1 MKNKVQGRESI
12 LQRLGELALK
22 RLELAARLRRA
33 PDPSIADFES
43 FWHTG
48 LEMAQELNALGERTL
63 AKRTLMLLF
72 ESWCEWAAGDHYP
85 VQIKAQLSELTS
97 KRLKELEGP
106 SFVKLTSEEHF
117 HLFYQ
122 MARGQR
128 PMLKI
133 S

>member
-1 MKNKVQGRESI
+1 MVDKMQVRESI
-12 LQRLGELALK
+12 LSRLGELALK
-22 RLELAARLRRA
+22 RLELAARLRS

-48 LEMAQELNALGERTL
+48 LEMARELHALGELAL

-72 ESWCEWAAGDHYP
+72 ESWCEWAAGDHYCA
-85 VQIKAQLSELTS
+85 QIKVKLNELTPT
-97 KRLKELEGP
+97 RLKEIEGP
-106 SFVKLTSEEHF
+106 SFFKLTSEEHF

-122 MARGQR
+122 MARVQR